1 MPISRYN
8 KNFYYK
14 EILNF
19 QIDSRVI
26 RDTEEKYACNFA
38 LIDAWIFLYGGI
50 YFMDLIGEKF
60 CDIYIYVYFSM
71 YEFWKFEISRNEKIF
86 ECDRLNLS

>member
-1 MPISRYN
+1 MEENLFPYRGWAEGFPNILNLSNCNLWCVPISRYN

-26 RDTEEKYACNFA
+26 RDTEEK
-38 LIDAWIFLYGGI
+38 
-50 YFMDLIGEKF
+50 
-60 CDIYIYVYFSM
+60 
-71 YEFWKFEISRNEKIF
+71 
-86 ECDRLNLS
+86 